1 MATVDIVQRAKT
13 ILYGHGI
20 GEKPVLIR
28 CNADAAES
36 ATGDIV
42 TFALLDAAEGD
53 KVTGGD
59 VLSIWNAATASVAH
73 VVYVISE
80 SAGTVTA
87 VNGFLGSPVVADTLL
102 DAAVLEILPGGAIS
116 EHIIYQ
122 NVETVFL
129 SLLYPDIWEYGTYSI
144 TPQLDDFQVELNAVV
159 ERIEDAWQI
168 IGSTRHEVAFSMA
181 KNVHTSV
188 SSTTVI
194 AELVAFDSSSVFI
207 TTVNRIT
214 ESSTLDEAMTQ
225 MIATGAAALAAGGTV
240 HEATLEASGK
250 DSQIRIERSASRA
263 IWQDFGTLRSALSAI
278 LEKEVDW
285 FEYDRG

>member
-1 MATVDIVQRAKT
+1 MATSAIVQRAKS

-20 GEKPVLIR
+20 GEKPVLLE
-28 CNADAAES
+28 CAADAAETIS
-36 ATGDIV
+36 NDTI
-42 TFALLDAAEGD
+42 TIALKDAAEGD

-59 VLSIWNAATASVAH
+59 VLSMWNAAASTNAH
-73 VVYVISE
+73 VLYVLSE
-80 SAGTVTA
+80 AAGTVTCI
-87 VNGFLGSPVVADTLL
+87 NGFLGSPAVADTNL
-102 DAAVLEILPGGAIS
+102 DSAILEILPGGGVS
-116 EHIIYQ
+116 EHVIYQ

-129 SLLYPDIWEYGTYSI
+129 SLLYPDIWEYATYSI
-144 TPQLDDFQVELNAVV
+144 TPQLDDFQVELNAAV

-250 DSQIRIERSASRA
+250 DSQIRLERSASRA
-263 IWQDFGTLRSALSAI
+263 IWQDFGTLRTALSVT

-285 FEYDRG
+285 FEYERG